1 MGVKRERFGA
11 EMGRFRR
18 DFITSCGIRSG
29 DAGGMDY
36 LDLSLPTAE
45 ENIALDEA
53 LLDEVETAA
62 EKGSEPRECLRLWEP
77 AAPMVVVGRNS
88 TIDGEVDVAFCR
100 REGIPILRR
109 ASGGCAIVTGPGC
122 LMYAV
127 VLSYELRPNLKQL
140 DEAHRFVLDT
150 LLTGL
155 RPLVAN
161 VDRKGTC
168 DLVVG
173 QHKFSGNSLRC
184 RRNGLLY
191 HGTLLYDFPLELVAR
206 LLKMPPRVPD
216 YRAGRGHD
224 QFVTNLPLSR
234 AVLVNTLVT
243 AFDAVEP
250 RSEWPRELTNRL
262 VNEKYSRREWN
273 YQR

>member
-1 MGVKRERFGA
+1 
-11 EMGRFRR
+11 
-18 DFITSCGIRSG
+18 
-29 DAGGMDY
+29 MDY

-88 TIDGEVDVAFCR
+88 TIDGEVNVAFCR

-127 VLSYELRPNLKQL
+127 VLSYELRPKLKQL

-161 VDRKGTC
+161 VDRQGTC

-184 RRNGLLY
+184 RRNALVY
-191 HGTLLYDFPLELVAR
+191 HGTLLYDFPLELVSKC
-206 LLKMPPRVPD
+206 LKQPPREPE
-216 YRAGRGHD
+216 YRAGREHAG
-224 QFVTNLPLSR
+224 FVRNLP
-234 AVLVNTLVT
+234 VT
-243 AFDAVEP
+243 AAAMRESL
-250 RSEWPRELTNRL
+250 RIAWGASEVRTAGPEDEVWRTAQGLIRPPEHSGFK
-262 VNEKYSRREWN
+262 VNGE
-273 YQR
+273 